1 MKRFTKPGV
10 FAGARRPPRSIRL
23 TLAADEL
30 AALMR
35 AAKNLSDEKLRLFV
49 QRLVAAL
56 SIRSGGSV
64 QSAIQIALTGLRH
77 DS

>member
-1 MKRFTKPGV
+1 MNRFTKPGT
-10 FAGARRPPRSIRL
+10 FAGEHRPRSIRL

-30 AALMR
+30 AAVVL
-35 AAKNLSDEKLRLFV
+35 AAKNLSDEKLRLFI
-49 QRLVAAL
+49 QRLVAAV

-64 QSAIQIALTGLRH
+64 RSAIQIALTGLRR